1 MLEIHVFFC
10 KLSTKQ
16 DGAEEADDEASGKE
30 VAKSHAHQQAASLDM
45 TGRGGSHFGHGKSF
59 GIMPQMN
66 EESLWDHL
74 NESLREQGF
83 HEVSLTRPGGSITI
97 PDPTSLA
104 DTLRDVMFKHGER
117 GKVIQ
122 EMSLE
127 IQRLNNVGGHRES
140 VMNESFQRE
149 KSDLSRRSAGAE
161 ARVAAL
167 EEETERLREQL
178 AKEARRSNTE
188 NASLASQL
196 KQSEHRVK
204 AKEAAAQKLMD
215 KLQDEA
221 EKERLSQQRERAM
234 LIKIQQKEVFGRG
247 ANDSRVTESLIAHS
261 RAQERSKAEVD
272 ELRAKVSRLGEE
284 LGEKEN
290 TILKHRLG
298 PDWIPDLDQSAK
310 TTPTVDENRDLRARL
325 AESERS
331 VRVMKQRETR
341 ALERCTNIET
351 ECAEVQAKWDETQ
364 VKHA

>member
-1 MLEIHVFFC
+1 M
-10 KLSTKQ
+10 
-16 DGAEEADDEASGKE
+16 D
-30 VAKSHAHQQAASLDM
+30 
-45 TGRGGSHFGHGKSF
+45 
-59 GIMPQMN
+59 
-66 EESLWDHL
+66 EESLWDDL
-74 NESLREQGF
+74 NESLRKQGF

-97 PDPTSLA
+97 PDPTSLL
-104 DTLRDVMFKHGER
+104 DTLRDVVFKYGER

-140 VMNESFQRE
+140 VMNESFRRE

-178 AKEARRSNTE
+178 AKDAQRSKTE

-234 LIKIQQKEVFGRG
+234 LIKMQREVFGRG

-261 RAQERSKAEVD
+261 KAQERSKAEVD
-272 ELRAKVSRLGEE
+272 ELRAKVSRLGDE

-298 PDWIPDLDQSAK
+298 PDWTPDLDQSAQ
-310 TTPTVDENRDLRARL
+310 TTPTLDENRDLRARL
-325 AESERS
+325 AESERG

-341 ALERCTNIET
+341 ALERCANIEA
-351 ECAEVQAKWDETQ
+351 ECAEVRAKSDETQ
-364 VKHA
+364 VNYA